1 MASGIEARRVYLA
14 FARLHYVL
22 FELELDLNLRR
33 LSDVERSVLAA
44 AILLSNSQ
52 TIFSAA
58 ELVEHP
64 FLQRSSRA
72 TLYRAIQ
79 SLEAQNFLQLEKA
92 GSKNFYR
99 VNYVA

>member
-1 MASGIEARRVYLA
+1 MPNSIDARRVYLA

-22 FELELDLNLRR
+22 FDLELDLNLRS

-52 TIFSAA
+52 TCFSAA

-64 FLQRSSRA
+64 VLQRSSRA

-79 SLEAQNFLQLEKA
+79 SLEAQSFLHLEK
-92 GSKNFYR
+92 GGNKNIYR
-99 VNYVA
+99 VNYIV